1 MNSSV
6 RQDDGM
12 KALQLDTLQEVTP
25 SPAEVLALAKL
36 INADVIGLA
45 REAVVPGVHRVNLT
59 VRIEG
64 TVKVNKPVTTT
75 VPMAADPWGLLALA
89 LSKLNSATV
98 DSLVLEHEARLAA
111 GEKVDA
117 EAVKAT
123 ATEALHRLKATTTT
137 MRNGAV
143 TAALEVTVL
152 K

>member
-1 MNSSV
+1 MT
-6 RQDDGM
+6 QDDSM

-36 INADVIGLA
+36 IDGDVLGLA
-45 REAVVPGVHRVNLT
+45 REAAAPGVHHVNLT

-64 TVKVNKPVTTT
+64 TVKVGKPVTTT
-75 VPMAADPWGLLALA
+75 LPMAADPWGLLALA

-98 DSLVLEHEARLAA
+98 DSLVLEHETRLAA
-111 GEKVDA
+111 GEKVDT

-123 ATEALHRLKATTTT
+123 ATEALRRLKATRTTT
-137 MRNGAV
+137 RNGAA